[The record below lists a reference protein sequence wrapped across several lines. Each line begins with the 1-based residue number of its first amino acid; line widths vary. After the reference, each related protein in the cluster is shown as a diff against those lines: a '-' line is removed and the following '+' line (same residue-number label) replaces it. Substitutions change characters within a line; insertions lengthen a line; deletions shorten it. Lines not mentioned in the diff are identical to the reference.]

1 MATTTHLTN
10 PVVTIGATDFS
21 DQTTSA
27 SISIGFDSLETTAFG
42 DTGRKFTKGLQACE
56 VTLTMFLAYGSSEV
70 EGVLFNELGD
80 GTTTVVLKATT
91 GNEGTS
97 NPQYTISNAMLAS
110 FTPINGGVGELSTV
124 EVTFTGGTF
133 ARDVTPP
140 GP

>member
-10 PVVTIGATDFS
+10 PVCVIGTTDFS

-27 SISIGFDSLETTAFG
+27 TLTIGFDSLETTAFG
-42 DTGRKFTKGLQACE
+42 SSGRTYTKGLQAIE
-56 VTLTMFLAYGSSEV
+56 VTLTMFLSYGATEV
-70 EGVLFNELGD
+70 EQILWDELGEGD
-80 GTTTVVLKATT
+80 TTVKIKAKT
-91 GNEGTS
+91 GNEAQT
-97 NPQYTISNAMLAS
+97 NPEYTITNAALMS

-133 ARDVTPP
+133 ARDIVT